1 MNSESKLILRNLH
14 NEYSFYTFHND
25 GELRKNYFM
34 KKLKQNNFIRN
45 IEWLRTEQDVMS
57 Y

>member
-1 MNSESKLILRNLH
+1 MNSESKLILRNLP